1 MKIISYK
8 TESEAKPGIMLNGK
22 VINLTLALKSYY
34 LIKFKKDIP
43 IYNSIVDYLKTGLV
57 DLNILKNLQKWLVSS
72 NLLKDFIVK
81 GKVKLAVPLIPGKI
95 IALGRNFASHAKEQN
110 APIPK
115 EPIIFEKAN
124 SSVIGPDENVVYKNF
139 LIKMD
144 PKNVR
149 VDHEVELAVV
159 ISKKASNVKK
169 KNAFNYVFGYTIL
182 NDVTARNVQSMDFE
196 FKNPWFRSKSI
207 DTFCPIGPWIITK
220 DEIKNPHNL
229 DIELRVNGKIRQKN
243 NTKNM
248 IFKIPQLIEYIT
260 TYLTLIPGDI
270 ISTGTPEGIS
280 PVFPNDVMECK
291 IEKIGILKNKVVK
304 EK

>member
-8 TESEAKPGIMLNGK
+8 SKLESKPGIILNGK
-22 VINLTLALKSYY
+22 VLNLTLALKLYY

-43 IYNSIVDYLKTGLV
+43 AYNNIVDYLKNGLIN
-57 DLNILKNLQKWLVSS
+57 LSILKNLQKWLVSF
-72 NLLKDFIVK
+72 NLLKYFTVK
-81 GKVKLAVPLIPGKI
+81 GKVKLLAPLIPGKI
-95 IALGRNFASHAKEQN
+95 IALGRNYASHAKEQN
-110 APIPK
+110 APLPE

-124 SSVIGPDENVVYKNF
+124 SSVIGPDENVIYKNF

-149 VDHEVELAVV
+149 VDHEVELAIV
-159 ISKKASNVKK
+159 IEKKASNVKK

-182 NDVTARNVQSMDFE
+182 NDVTARNVQSIDF
-196 FKNPWFRSKSI
+196 KLSQPWFRSKSI
-207 DTFCPIGPWIITK
+207 DTFCPIGPWIVTK

-229 DIELRVNGKIRQKN
+229 DIELKVNGKIRQKN
-243 NTKNM
+243 NTKIM
-248 IFKIPQLIEYIT
+248 IFKIPEIIEYIT

-280 PVFPNDVMECK
+280 PVYPNDMMECK
-291 IEKIGILKNKVVK
+291 IEKIGVLRNKVVK
-304 EK
+304 EN